1 MSGSESAAL
10 HFEEFE
16 VGHEWTTQGR
26 TVTEADVVAFAALSG
41 DTNPLHVDAQFARTT
56 PFGERIAHGVLG
68 LSIVTGLISK
78 LGIIEGTTIAF
89 LGLEWSFR
97 APILFGDTI
106 TVRSRVSDKRE
117 TSKPD
122 RGIVSFS
129 VELVNQRGEVVQE
142 GKQTLLMRRR

>member
-1 MSGSESAAL
+1 MTGSAL

-16 VGHEWTTQGR
+16 VGQAWTTQGR
-26 TVTEADVVAFAALSG
+26 TVTEADIVAFVGLSWDG
-41 DTNPLHVDAQFARTT
+41 NPLHVDAEYAKTT
-56 PFGERIAHGVLG
+56 PFGERIAHGLLG
-68 LSIVTGLISK
+68 LSITSGLFSR

-89 LGLEWSFR
+89 LGLEWSFKGV
-97 APILFGDTI
+97 IVVGDTI
-106 TVRSRVSDKRE
+106 TARYRVAETRE

-122 RGIVSFS
+122 RGIVILT